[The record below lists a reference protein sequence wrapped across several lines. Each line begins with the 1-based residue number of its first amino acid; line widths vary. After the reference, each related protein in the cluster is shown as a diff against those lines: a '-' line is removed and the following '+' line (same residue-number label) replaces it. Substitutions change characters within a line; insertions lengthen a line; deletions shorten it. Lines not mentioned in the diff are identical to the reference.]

1 MSHTGAVLTAICLLA
16 ACAHPA
22 DGPSQTTSGVGLAH
36 LEARPERP
44 GRQVDHDPGS
54 SGSRR
59 LMTSDG
65 STPAAAALEQ
75 RTAEPDVVAAG
86 EIIRLLER
94 EGLFVL
100 DQHTDIDT
108 ANHGATATVEVR
120 VLYGTGRSHPRDGV
134 YRVALQTSGGAWRVV
149 AVEAA
154 P

>member
-44 GRQVDHDPGS
+44 GPQVDHDPGS

-59 LMTSDG
+59 PMTKDG
-65 STPAAAALEQ
+65 STPADTAPVQ
-75 RTAEPDVVAAG
+75 RTAGPDVIAAG

-94 EGLFVL
+94 EDLFVL
-100 DQHTDIDT
+100 DLHTDSET
-108 ANHGATATVEVR
+108 ADHGATATVEVR

-134 YRVALQTSGGAWRVV
+134 YVVELQEIGRAWSVV
-149 AVEAA
+149 YIEAA